1 MSTTATYPASTT
13 AKLLYFVGPV
23 GGGRAYQN
31 INADSTTGERERNWT
46 REEKEVV
53 IENLRGKEDT
63 VSLDTTGFQFFHHS
77 SKHTSFANDEEVVRE
92 YYPESIELIKK
103 LTGASRVELF
113 DHTIRRRRPG
123 QVDDSPDRRQPVA
136 QVHVDQTTK
145 SSIARVHRH
154 LPASD
159 APKLLEKR
167 FQIINLWRPIGHP
180 AIDWPLALCDYRSVA
195 PNDTYPVA
203 LVYPDREGE
212 TLGVKYNE
220 NYKWKYLHGMT
231 PDEIVLIKCFDSIQD
246 GSVAIFT
253 PHTGF
258 KDPATPEGTPPRESI
273 ELRALVF
280 YD

>member
-1 MSTTATYPASTT
+1 MLD
-13 AKLLYFVGPV
+13 AKKK
-23 GGGRAYQN
+23 
-31 INADSTTGERERNWT
+31 T
-46 REEKEVV
+46 VV
-53 IENLRGKEDT
+53 IENIRGKEDS
-63 VSLDTTGFQFFHHS
+63 VSLDTAGFQYY
-77 SKHTSFANDEEVVRE
+77 KHTSKHITFANDEEIFRE

-113 DHTIRRRRPG
+113 DHTIRRRRPE
-123 QVDDSPDRRQPVA
+123 QVDDAPDRRQPVA
-136 QVHVDQTTK
+136 QVHVDQTTA

-167 FQIINLWRPIGHP
+167 FQIINLWRPISHP
-180 AIDWPLALCDYRSVA
+180 AIDWPLALCDYRSIDIKKDVF
-195 PNDTYPVA
+195 PVA

-212 TLGVKYNE
+212 TMGVKSNE
-220 NYKWKYLHGMT
+220 NHKWKYLYGMT

-246 GSVAIFT
+246 GSVAICT

-258 KDPATPEGTPPRESI
+258 SDSTTPEGTPLRESI